1 MTITNKLNI
10 ADNIIE
16 TIGKTPLVRLNQGKM
31 LDSEHLADVVLK
43 LEFFNP
49 GGSVKDRIAMSMVNA
64 AEEAG
69 LISPNKSVIV
79 EPTSG
84 NTGIGLALVC
94 AAKGYKLI
102 LTMPDTMSIERRK
115 LLKAYGAD
123 LVLTPG
129 ALGMRGAIAKAEELT
144 NTLPNGFMPQQFSNL
159 ANPKIH
165 RETTADEIWEDT
177 AGRVDII
184 VAGVGTGGTITGLGQ
199 VLKSKKTSIKL
210 YAVEPEESPVISGG
224 EPGPHKIQGIGAGF
238 VPDNL
243 DKSLL
248 DGVIKVNVTTAV
260 ATARK
265 VAAKEGILCGIS
277 SGATLD
283 AALQLAK
290 DPLNKGKMIVVI
302 IPSNGE
308 RYLSTVLYA
317 DLEV

>member
-1 MTITNKLNI
+1 MSTLNQSKI
-10 ADNIIE
+10 SNNILE
-16 TIGKTPLVRLNQGKM
+16 TIRKTPLVRLNPGKM
-31 LDSEHLADVVLK
+31 LDSKHVADVILK

-49 GGSVKDRIAMSMVNA
+49 GGSVKDRIAMNMIEE
-64 AEEAG
+64 AEKAG
-69 LISPNKSVIV
+69 LINPEKTTLV

-84 NTGIGLALVC
+84 NTGIGLAFVA
-94 AAKGYKLI
+94 AAKGYKI
-102 LTMPDTMSIERRK
+102 TLTMPDTMSVERRK

-129 ALGMRGAIAKAEELT
+129 ALGMKGAIAKAEELLET
-144 NTLPNGFMPQQFSNL
+144 IPNSFMPQQFNNQ

-165 RETTADEIWEDT
+165 RETTALEIWDDT
-177 AGRVDII
+177 DGEVDIV
-184 VAGVGTGGTITGLGQ
+184 VAGVGTGGTVTGIAQ
-199 VLKSKKTSIKL
+199 ALKEKKDSIKV

-238 VPDNL
+238 IPENL
-243 DKSLL
+243 DKEIL
-248 DGVIKVNVTTAV
+248 DGVIKINAEIAV

-265 VAAKEGILCGIS
+265 VATSEGILAGIS
-277 SGATLD
+277 SGAAL
-283 AALQLAK
+283 AAGLELAEKPENK
-290 DPLNKGKMIVVI
+290 DKKIVVI

>member
-165 RETTADEIWEDT
+165 RETPAEEIWEDT